1 MPSWCFA
8 DTMQVTVKF
17 GAHHLVINEIASAT
31 LGKELK
37 SLVRTRL
44 GSCLPRNARFQIKSQ
59 ENGRILRVLET
70 LGEVSMLC
78 FETKQRSYTITI
90 VWFKK
95 SFFHLCSGL
104 LHFDPGYKI
113 SSAGRVSWE
122 LCSGNSHLYW
132 RRRERWLPSEVCW
145 SVCLSFSLSV
155 KRSCIIS
162 FLRQSV

>member
-44 GSCLPRNARFQIKSQ
+44 RSCLPRNAQFQIKSQ

-78 FETKQRSYTITI
+78 FETKHAATLSWLFDLET
-90 VWFKK
+90 V
-95 SFFHLCSGL
+95 SFICVLVSCILTQGIKFHLQAGL
-104 LHFDPGYKI
+104 AGSCVLEIVTYTGGGGSDDSPAR
-113 SSAGRVSWE
+113 SAGQCASAF
-122 LCSGNSHLYW
+122 
-132 RRRERWLPSEVCW
+132 P
-145 SVCLSFSLSV
+145 
-155 KRSCIIS
+155 
-162 FLRQSV
+162 FL